1 MARKDLREKV
11 YVSLRRD
18 LISGA
23 ITATERLGEE
33 RLADLYGVSRT
44 PVREALA
51 RLQADGLVMRNED
64 GLHPY
69 RPRVDDLAGLYELRR
84 TLESRG
90 IVRMLEDSSL
100 RHDLAA
106 VESELE
112 VWRGAAASPPDGVD
126 IVLMDEQFHT
136 TLLAA
141 SGNDALTEAL
151 RTVNAKVRPV
161 RMLGPMSHDEFILQ
175 IQEHISIGEALL
187 AGELDTALSTLLH
200 HIDSSRNRVIARAE
214 QAAVLAGAVRT

>member
-1 MARKDLREKV
+1 MPRKDLREKV

-51 RLQADGLVMRNED
+51 RLQADGLVMRGED

-90 IVRMLEDSSL
+90 IVRAMEDPTVQHNRRAIEDEVNSWRELLDS
-100 RHDLAA
+100 DY
-106 VESELE
+106 ESTD
-112 VWRGAAASPPDGVD
+112 V
-126 IVLMDEQFHT
+126 VLMDERFHT

-141 SGNDALTEAL
+141 SGNAALTDALRA
-151 RTVNAKVRPV
+151 VNAKVRPV
-161 RMLGPMSHDEFILQ
+161 RMLGPMSTDNFRDQ
-175 IQEHISIGEALL
+175 IGEHITIGELVLDDKLADALF
-187 AGELDTALSTLLH
+187 ALET
-200 HIDSSRNRVIARAE
+200 HIDTSRDRVIARAE
-214 QAAVLAGAVRT
+214 QAASLAGAVRT

>member
-1 MARKDLREKV
+1 MPRKDLREKV

-33 RLADLYGVSRT
+33 RLAELYGVSRT

-51 RLQADGLVMRNED
+51 RLQADGLVMRAED

-90 IVRMLEDSSL
+90 IVRAIEDPSV
-100 RHDLAA
+100 RHDAKIIKDEIEIWRRAL
-106 VESELE
+106 ESDLE
-112 VWRGAAASPPDGVD
+112 PADV
-126 IVLMDEQFHT
+126 VLMDERFHT

-141 SGNDALTEAL
+141 SGNHALTDSL
-151 RTVNAKVRPV
+151 RAVNAKVRPV
-161 RMLGPMSHDEFILQ
+161 RMLGPMTPDDFRARVG
-175 IQEHISIGEALL
+175 EHITIGELVVDAELDAALVALL
-187 AGELDTALSTLLH
+187 A
-200 HIDSSRNRVIARAE
+200 HIDSSRDRVIARAE
-214 QAAVLAGAVRT
+214 QAAAFAGAVRT